1 MRLLYVIR
9 VIHKFS
15 TSMAITIDC
24 SVPDSFQ
31 MFVGYSLLVD
41 EDYDFQFSYT
51 VETNSCIYSNCV
63 FYRLWQ
69 RELRFFRGYAIL
81 QLKKLEDLS
90 DAATRCTHVVF
101 PCWSCLERDHPW
113 VEESDDCSSKEKQK
127 VVEERSSL
135 GNMLPNLAFAK
146 HVSGRC
152 WICKSH
158 CCSTVLHAR
167 TALFRVRGVTARHHS
182 CHSLAGALES
192 WRDFGD
198 GDLHEL
204 TIWTEIGHVQRFTWC
219 VSGTSDMVFVLNLI
233 VARVSYA
240 RVRIWDVWY

>member
-101 PCWSCLERDHPW
+101 PCWSCLERDHP
-113 VEESDDCSSKEKQK
+113 
-127 VVEERSSL
+127 
-135 GNMLPNLAFAK
+135 
-146 HVSGRC
+146 
-152 WICKSH
+152 
-158 CCSTVLHAR
+158 
-167 TALFRVRGVTARHHS
+167 
-182 CHSLAGALES
+182 
-192 WRDFGD
+192 
-198 GDLHEL
+198 
-204 TIWTEIGHVQRFTWC
+204 
-219 VSGTSDMVFVLNLI
+219 
-233 VARVSYA
+233 
-240 RVRIWDVWY
+240 